1 MTRSI
6 FGVVRR
12 PAVGRFFALL
22 LVLPLW
28 ACAVQLAPSYQQSI
42 VDNLN
47 NANLQT
53 MTLFA
58 TISTGVTKDTFPARQ
73 QTYNTIIGQFS
84 AIESQVQ
91 SRPPV
96 QPGWL
101 GNIIGSQAQQGPLP
115 DAPTKANLDTVIAT
129 LTKMRDTDQLQG
141 LPASNNCPTELQ
153 PTAMPLITCLFINSY
168 KTSFDSALTYEM
180 ALKR

>member
-1 MTRSI
+1 MIISM
-6 FGVVRR
+6 FGLMRR
-12 PAVGRFFALL
+12 PAAVRFFAIL
-22 LVLPLW
+22 LVLPLA
-28 ACAVQLAPSYQQSI
+28 ACAVQLAPSYEQSI

-47 NANLQT
+47 NANVQT

-84 AIESQVQ
+84 AVESQVQ
-91 SRPPV
+91 SRPPA

-101 GNIIGSQAQQGPLP
+101 GNVIGSQAQKGPLP
-115 DAPTKANLDTVIAT
+115 DAPTKANLDTVIST

-141 LPASNNCPTELQ
+141 LPASNNCPTDLR
-153 PTAMPLITCLFINSY
+153 PTGTPLITCLFINAY
-168 KTSFDSALTYEM
+168 KTSFDDALTYEM